1 MLRLVDGDSTFGS
14 DGNGNGRN
22 GYEEKQL
29 TGEWQIPRLQGV
41 LTVDAEVVMSKL
53 WQKEYSLDSLMEEF
67 TVGNDYI
74 MDQELVIADCLAS
87 VAHAR
92 GLERIGI
99 LSHDELSALEQGLRE
114 VIILKRNGEFPISRQ
129 DEDCHTAIEGYL
141 TAHVGEAGKKIHTG
155 RSRNDQV
162 QTALRLWM
170 REFSVRMALETVE
183 FSRRLLQF
191 AQRHAEV
198 PMPGRTHMQIAMP
211 SSVGLWAAA
220 FAEELYDEAQ
230 RIMQLSWTLD
240 QSPLGSAAS
249 YGVPLP
255 LARRFTAEQMGFTR
269 VQNNVLYANNSRG
282 KFEAMLLDSCD
293 YIALSISK
301 IAQDLILFTLPEFG
315 YFSLPKE
322 LCTGSSIMPQKK
334 NPDGLELARSRSALV
349 SSCATRVK
357 DIIRSLPSG
366 YNRDFQ
372 DTKEPLMVGS
382 RTTMQLVRI
391 MTRMVEGLQVH
402 PDRLT
407 EACVPE
413 LYATDV
419 VLERIQSGGN
429 FRDTYKEVGLHLDE
443 VAKKDPVRTLL
454 NRTSEGTTGRLGLE
468 EADLFDKL
476 LADSCHEILDGWSTV
491 YASLSG
497 LEGLCVVSI

>member
-1 MLRLVDGDSTFGS
+1 
-14 DGNGNGRN
+14 
-22 GYEEKQL
+22 
-29 TGEWQIPRLQGV
+29 
-41 LTVDAEVVMSKL
+41 MSKL

-74 MDQELVIADCLAS
+74 LDQELVIADCLAS
-87 VAHAR
+87 IAHAR
-92 GLERIGI
+92 GLARIGI
-99 LSHDELSALEQGLRE
+99 LSAEELSSLEQGLRE
-114 VIILKRNGEFPISRQ
+114 IIRLKQDEDFPITRQ

-141 TAHVGEAGKKIHTG
+141 TAHIGEAGKKIHTG

-170 REFSVRMALETVE
+170 REFTVRMALETVE
-183 FSRRLLQF
+183 FSRKLLAF
-191 AQRHAEV
+191 AERYSDV

-220 FAEELYDEAQ
+220 FAEEFYDEAQ

-255 LARRFTAEQMGFTR
+255 LDRRFTAEQMGFTR

-293 YIALSISK
+293 YIALTISK
-301 IAQDLILFTLPEFG
+301 MAQDLILFTLPEFG

-349 SSCATRVK
+349 SSCASRVK
-357 DIIRSLPSG
+357 EIIRSLPSG

-372 DTKEPLMVGS
+372 DTKEPLMSGTKS
-382 RTTMQLVRI
+382 TLQLVRI
-391 MTRMVEGLQVH
+391 MSRMIDGLEVH
-402 PDRLT
+402 PDRLIA
-407 EACVPE
+407 ACTPE

-419 VLERIQSGGN
+419 VMERIQRGGN
-429 FRDTYKEVGLHLDE
+429 FRDTYKDVGLHLDS
-443 VAKKDPVRTLL
+443 VTKKDPVETIR
-454 NRTSEGTTGRLGLE
+454 NRTSEGTTGRLGLAE
-468 EADLFDKL
+468 DDLFAKML
-476 LADSCHEILDGWSTV
+476 CDSCHEVLDGWSSV
-491 YASLSG
+491 YQELTG
-497 LEGLCVVSI
+497 LEGLSVVSY